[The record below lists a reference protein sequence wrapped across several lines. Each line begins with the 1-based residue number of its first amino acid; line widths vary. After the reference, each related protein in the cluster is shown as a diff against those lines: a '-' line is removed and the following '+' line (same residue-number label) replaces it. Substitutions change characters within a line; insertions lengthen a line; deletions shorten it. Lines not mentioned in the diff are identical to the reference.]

1 MVEKRCEN
9 LSFRA
14 RIGPMVSRPPTA
26 LAAMGLAVAAGVLL
40 FLPLMDLTLKTQAL
54 AALPVSAIPGAR
66 AGASPLPEGLTTLA
80 VWAPLIIGAVILY
93 AYVRAGLR
101 LLKPHPGA
109 IRTGVTVAGVF
120 IALPVLVM
128 VGSSGRAI
136 PITSPLILGLNIGLI
151 ACLLL
156 PPTRAY
162 VKGAAPAPAAPA
174 PQAAPPP
181 AYTPPPAPPPAAGP
195 ERRFCAQC
203 GTPLPGGSSFCPSC
217 GTRK

>member
-1 MVEKRCEN
+1 M
-9 LSFRA
+9 A
-14 RIGPMVSRPPTA
+14 SRPPTA

-54 AALPVSAIPGAR
+54 VALPTSTVPGAR

-93 AYVRAGLR
+93 AYVRAALR
-101 LLKPHPGA
+101 LLKPHPDA
-109 IRTGVTVAGVF
+109 VRKGVKVAAVF

-136 PITSPLILGLNIGLI
+136 PVTSPLILGLNIGLI

-156 PPTRAY
+156 PSTRAY
-162 VKGAAPAPAAPA
+162 VKGAAAAPA
-174 PQAAPPP
+174 PAPPTY
-181 AYTPPPAPPPAAGP
+181 APPAPPPAPGP

-203 GTPLPGGSSFCPSC
+203 GTPLPGGAGFCPSC
-217 GTRK
+217 GTKK